1 MRECCICSS
10 DVEAVGKSRCKRLH
24 GPSCLREK
32 EYLNKITTEWHGVS
46 LADVKDISQNPD
58 AIICYSCVQKLV
70 KCDKIE
76 KELHKLT
83 QDFVQCLGK
92 LLNVTAGTDEASQG
106 RLKRSTPKSAYR

>member
-1 MRECCICSS
+1 MRECCICST

-24 GPSCLREK
+24 GSSCLREK

-92 LLNVTAGTDEASQG
+92 LLNVTAGTIDTI
-106 RLKRSTPKSAYR
+106 LNICIVYLCWN

>member
-1 MRECCICSS
+1 MDHLAFVR
-10 DVEAVGKSRCKRLH
+10 K
-24 GPSCLREK
+24 P

-92 LLNVTAGTDEASQG
+92 LLNVTAGTIDTILNICIVSMLELMRQVKGDQKEVHPSQLIDE
-106 RLKRSTPKSAYR
+106 LIKY